1 MEFIKLWMRVF
12 VFLQGFSQMSRV
24 FGESGRES
32 VVGLGSPYFQ
42 HQEAG
47 LVNVT
52 TQLEAT
58 TYLHCRVNRLGG
70 KTVSWL
76 KRIGQDKDPHLLTYG
91 RQTYSSD
98 ARFQIIHEK
107 PNNWKLQI
115 QFTKKSDVGLYEC
128 QVSTNPPLIQYTFLN
143 VVVPTIKIVD
153 ERHLE
158 VEDRIFYDRGS
169 TIKLKCMVEDIV
181 GEQPEYI
188 IWKKGNRM
196 LNYDTE
202 RGGISVRTDL
212 LANGAQSRLHI
223 AGATFSDS
231 GNYTCMMGRTAKTQ
245 IELQIIPGE
254 TAEQVRDVNSSPSI
268 FTTETIVLTLILAA
282 SQSYLTQCQKFGR

>member
-1 MEFIKLWMRVF
+1 MEFIKIWMRVF
-12 VFLQGFSQMSRV
+12 IFLQGSSKMSQV
-24 FGESGRES
+24 FGQSGRES

-76 KRIGQDKDPHLLTYG
+76 KRIGQDKDPQLLTYG

-128 QVSTNPPLIQYTFLN
+128 QVSTNPPLIQYTYLN

-153 ERHLE
+153 ERHQE

-169 TIKLKCMVEDIV
+169 TIKLKCKVEDIV

-188 IWKKGNRM
+188 IWKKENRM

-223 AGATFSDS
+223 AGATFPDS

-254 TAEQVRDVNSSPSI
+254 TAERVRDVNSCPSRKQAVAI
-268 FTTETIVLTLILAA
+268 ILTLILAL
-282 SQSYLTQCQKFGR
+282 SQT

>member
-12 VFLQGFSQMSRV
+12 IFLQGFSQMSRV

-42 HQEAG
+42 HHDAA

-128 QVSTNPPLIQYTFLN
+128 QVSTNPPLIQYTYLN

-153 ERHLE
+153 ERHQE

-254 TAEQVRDVNSSPSI
+254 TAEQVRDVNSSPPI
-268 FTTETIVLTLILAA
+268 FRANTIVLTLILAV
-282 SQSYLTQCQKFGR
+282 SQT

>member
-1 MEFIKLWMRVF
+1 MEFVKLWMRIF
-12 VFLQGFSQMSRV
+12 IFLQGFSQMSRV

-42 HQEAG
+42 HQDAT

-128 QVSTNPPLIQYTFLN
+128 QVSTNPPLIQYTYLN

-153 ERHLE
+153 ERHQE

-254 TAEQVRDVNSSPSI
+254 TAEQVRDVNAVPPLFRASS
-268 FTTETIVLTLILAA
+268 IVLTLLLAL
-282 SQSYLTQCQKFGR
+282 SQT

>member
-1 MEFIKLWMRVF
+1 MEFIKLWMKVF
-12 VFLQGFSQMSRV
+12 IFLQGFSQMSRV

-47 LVNVT
+47 IVNVT

-128 QVSTNPPLIQYTFLN
+128 QVSTNPPLIQYTYLN

-153 ERHLE
+153 ERHQE

-254 TAEQVRDVNSSPSI
+254 TAEQVRDVNFCPPI
-268 FTTETIVLTLILAA
+268 IVDATVILTSLLALF
-282 SQSYLTQCQKFGR
+282 LT

>member
-12 VFLQGFSQMSRV
+12 IFLQGFSQMSRV

-128 QVSTNPPLIQYTFLN
+128 QVSTNPPLIQYTYLN

-153 ERHLE
+153 ERHQE

-223 AGATFSDS
+223 AGATFPDS

-254 TAEQVRDVNSSPSI
+254 TAEQVRDVNSCPPSKHAA
-268 FTTETIVLTLILAA
+268 TIVLTLILAL
-282 SQSYLTQCQKFGR
+282 SQT

>member
-1 MEFIKLWMRVF
+1 METARLWMKTII
-12 VFLQGFSQMSRV
+12 LMDGLSQMSSV
-24 FGESGRES
+24 FGETGREA

-42 HQEAG
+42 SREGGAG
-47 LVNVT
+47 LLNVT
-52 TQLEAT
+52 TQLEAA

-76 KRIGQDKDPHLLTYG
+76 KRIGEDKDPHLLTYG

-115 QFTKKSDVGLYEC
+115 QFTKRSDEGLYEC
-128 QVSTNPPLIQYTFLN
+128 QVSTNPPLIQYTYIR

-153 ERHLE
+153 ERHQK
-158 VEDRIFYDRGS
+158 VENQIFYDRGS
-169 TIKLKCMVEDIV
+169 TIKLKCMVENIV

-212 LANGAQSRLHI
+212 LASGAQSRLHI
-223 AGATFSDS
+223 AGATFGDS

-254 TAEQVRDVNSSPSI
+254 TAEQVRDVNSSVSRHRALLTPLLLLLLFLLQKPS
-268 FTTETIVLTLILAA
+268 LA
-282 SQSYLTQCQKFGR
+282 

>member
-1 MEFIKLWMRVF
+1 
-12 VFLQGFSQMSRV
+12 MSRV

-128 QVSTNPPLIQYTFLN
+128 QVSTNPPLIQYTYLN

-153 ERHLE
+153 ERHQE

-254 TAEQVRDVNSSPSI
+254 TAEQVRDVNSSPPI
-268 FTTETIVLTLILAA
+268 FLAETVFAEIVLTLILVL
-282 SQSYLTQCQKFGR
+282 SQT

>member
-12 VFLQGFSQMSRV
+12 IFLQGFSQMSRV

-128 QVSTNPPLIQYTFLN
+128 QVSTNPPLIQYTYLN

-153 ERHLE
+153 ERHQE

-254 TAEQVRDVNSSPSI
+254 TAEQVRDMNSSPPI
-268 FTTETIVLTLILAA
+268 FRAETIVLTLILVL
-282 SQSYLTQCQKFGR
+282 SQT

>member
-1 MEFIKLWMRVF
+1 MRVF
-12 VFLQGFSQMSRV
+12 IFLQGFSQMSRV

-128 QVSTNPPLIQYTFLN
+128 QVSTNPPLIQYTYLN

-153 ERHLE
+153 ERHQE

-254 TAEQVRDVNSSPSI
+254 TAEQVRDMNSSPPI
-268 FTTETIVLTLILAA
+268 FRAETIVLTLILVL
-282 SQSYLTQCQKFGR
+282 SQT

>member
-1 MEFIKLWMRVF
+1 MEFIKLWMKVF
-12 VFLQGFSQMSRV
+12 IFLQGFSQMSRV

-128 QVSTNPPLIQYTFLN
+128 QVSTNPPLIQYTYLN

-153 ERHLE
+153 ERHQE

-223 AGATFSDS
+223 AGATFTDS

-254 TAEQVRDVNSSPSI
+254 TAEQVRDVNCSPPM
-268 FTTETIVLTLILAA
+268 TQAATIVLTFILAF
-282 SQSYLTQCQKFGR
+282 SQT

>member
-1 MEFIKLWMRVF
+1 MEFIKLWMKVF
-12 VFLQGFSQMSRV
+12 IFLQGFSQMSRV

-47 LVNVT
+47 IVNVT

-128 QVSTNPPLIQYTFLN
+128 QVSTNPPLIQYTYLN

-153 ERHLE
+153 ERHQE

-254 TAEQVRDVNSSPSI
+254 TAEQVRDVNFCPPI
-268 FTTETIVLTLILAA
+268 IIDATVILTSLLALF
-282 SQSYLTQCQKFGR
+282 LT